1 MRISADPRDPGYVN
15 YRQFHRARVF
25 LDGAEQF
32 GVLIAD
38 EEEGVIVRYKRNA
51 AGQFVLD
58 KSGLR
63 VARERCRGTVR
74 VEARA

>member
-1 MRISADPRDPGYVN
+1 MRISADPQDAGYVN

-25 LDGAEQF
+25 LDGAEVF
-32 GVLIAD
+32 YVLTAD
-38 EEEGVIVRYKRNA
+38 EEEGVIVRYKRDP
-51 AGQFVLD
+51 AGQFMFD